1 MSYFSVTYTECTE
14 YITDIPDSIWPDIQ
28 FQNGVKY
35 LEDARMST
43 LPDMLRE
50 DMAKQSDDRG
60 MEVPNTTDV
69 LNTDMQPKNKDMQPK
84 DDMPL
89 LHGVTINAGHTGLDN
104 IDPQLFKSLGV
115 RATDADSVFKLA
127 DTIVIDNP
135 NAVSSYGAGIMQQG
149 SNYTETI
156 LSGVK
161 VRDFETTGDTSINE
175 ILGLVRKSNNVIS
188 SSDKPLKQRVLGTLS
203 VLPVIGRF
211 AQRGIKLATDHHD
224 KYQTVQTQ
232 LTALTEQLG
241 QTQEDIQRSNGTL
254 DVAYGEV
261 ENNYYT
267 IGVHIAAGR
276 IALQRKAAEVDAMRQ
291 RDLSPLETQRLSDLE
306 SAMAIMDKRLGDMSV
321 VQQATLQALPSI
333 RIIQANDRMMAEKI
347 QTIRELT
354 IPLWTQIYWNRV
366 ALYKQKER
374 ITAIQAV
381 DDYTNQMLIE
391 NGTLLKQNSIGT
403 AKANQRMVIDVDTLE
418 KTQQML
424 FDTVK
429 EVKSIRQ
436 NGIAERKNAMTRLD
450 TLQNN
455 MTNMVRGRPV
465 VDSTQKQLH

>member
-1 MSYFSVTYTECTE
+1 MCTE
-14 YITDIPDSIWPDIQ
+14 YITAIPEIVWPDIQ
-28 FQNGVKY
+28 FQYDLEKLEETQMPNVADYVIEDVDALNADGSTGVGKGT
-35 LEDARMST
+35 DT
-43 LPDMLRE
+43 QP
-50 DMAKQSDDRG
+50 
-60 MEVPNTTDV
+60 TDV
-69 LNTDMQPKNKDMQPK
+69 LSPS
-84 DDMPL
+84 DMPL
-89 LHGVTINAGHTGLDN
+89 LNGVTLKQSSTALDS

-115 RATDADSVFKLA
+115 RSSDADAVFKLA
-127 DTIVIDNP
+127 ATITIDNP
-135 NAVSSYGAGIMQQG
+135 NNASSFGAGIMQQG
-149 SNYTETI
+149 SHYTETI

-161 VRDFETTGDTSINE
+161 VKDFETTGDTSINE
-175 ILGLVRKSNNVIS
+175 ILGLVRNSNDVIS
-188 SSDKPLKQRVLGTLS
+188 SSDKPFKQRVLGSLS
-203 VLPVIGRF
+203 GLPVIGGF
-211 AQRGIKLATDHHD
+211 AKRGIKLATDHHD

-232 LTALTEQLG
+232 LTALTQQLS
-241 QTQEDIQRSNGTL
+241 QTQEDIHRSNGTL

-276 IALQRKAAEVDAMRQ
+276 IALQRKAAEVDALRQ

-347 QTIRELT
+347 QTICELT

-403 AKANQRMVIDVDTLE
+403 AKANQRMVIDVETLE

-429 EVKSIRQ
+429 EVKAIRVS
-436 NGIAERKNAMTRLD
+436 GITERKNAMTRLD
-450 TLQNN
+450 TLQTN